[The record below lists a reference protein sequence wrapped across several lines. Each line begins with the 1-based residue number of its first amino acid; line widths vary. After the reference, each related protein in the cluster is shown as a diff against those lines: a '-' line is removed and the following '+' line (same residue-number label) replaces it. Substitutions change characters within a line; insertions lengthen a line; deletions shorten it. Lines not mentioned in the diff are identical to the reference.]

1 MKALT
6 SVAIRWVVFVA
17 VCLPLAPFAAT
28 QTRRAP
34 ARVQNNS
41 AGDYKVT
48 GPYTYQ
54 NLAVFLIHGPERMPG
69 QNFVTLSEA
78 LKRKQVI
85 VYETQNV
92 NELAI
97 ENVSDEQVYVQSGDI
112 VKGGQQD
119 RMLGVDMIVPPKSG
133 RIKIDAFCVEHGRW
147 TRRGG
152 ESVGRFDSSTDRVA
166 TRALKL
172 AANQSRSQSEVWQK
186 VEEAQ
191 TKLSKNVGTVV
202 NSNVSASS
210 FQLTLENRQ
219 VQETAA
225 NYIKALTHIAD
236 EQGDVVG
243 YAFAING
250 QINSAD
256 VYAAN
261 ALFRKLWPSLLK
273 ASAIEAIA
281 DLQPRQRYA
290 PVTTDGVS
298 SFLGAADRGHTS
310 DTRAVTSSI
319 ELVTRE
325 TDEHVMI
332 ETKDRKQKDKWL
344 HRSYIKK

>member
-1 MKALT
+1 MKALM
-6 SVAIRWVVFVA
+6 SVAIRWIALVA

-28 QTRRAP
+28 QIRRAP
-34 ARVQNNS
+34 QRAQNNP
-41 AGDYKVT
+41 AGDYKIT

-54 NLAVFLIHGPERMPG
+54 NLAVFLIHGPETLPG

-78 LKRKQVI
+78 LKRRQVI
-85 VYETQNV
+85 VYETQDV

-97 ENVSDEQVYVQSGDI
+97 ENVSNEQVYVQSGDI

-147 TRRGG
+147 TRRGT
-152 ESVGRFDSSTDRVA
+152 ESVSRFDSSTDRVA
-166 TRALKL
+166 TRELKL
-172 AANQSRSQSEVWQK
+172 AANQTRSQSEVWQK

-191 TKLSKNVGTVV
+191 QKLSKNVGTRV
-202 NSNVSASS
+202 NSAASESS
-210 FQLTLENRQ
+210 FQLTLENKE
-219 VQETAA
+219 VQESAA
-225 NYIKALTHIAD
+225 NYVRALTHIAD
-236 EQGDVVG
+236 EQGDVIG

-281 DLQPRQRYA
+281 ELQPRQRYA

-298 SFLGAADRGHTS
+298 DFLGAAERGRTS
-310 DTRAVTSSI
+310 DERAVAGNI
-319 ELVTRE
+319 QLVTRE
-325 TDEHVMI
+325 TESHVLI
-332 ETKDRKQKDKWL
+332 ETQDRKQKTKWL

>member
-1 MKALT
+1 MKALM
-6 SVAIRWVVFVA
+6 SVATLLVVFVA

-28 QTRRAP
+28 QHQRTP
-34 ARVQNNS
+34 QRVQNNS
-41 AGDYKVT
+41 GDDYKVT
-48 GPYTYQ
+48 GPSTYQ
-54 NLAVFLIHGPERMPG
+54 NLAVFLIHGPERLPG
-69 QNFVTLSEA
+69 EHFITLSEA
-78 LKRKQVI
+78 LQRKQVI

-97 ENVSDEQVYVQSGDI
+97 ENVSSEQVYVQSGDI

-152 ESVGRFDSSTDRVA
+152 ESAGRFDSSTDRVA
-166 TRALKL
+166 TRELKL
-172 AANQSRSQSEVWQK
+172 AANQTRSQSQVWQK

-191 TKLSKNVGTVV
+191 TKLSKNVGTRV
-202 NSNVSASS
+202 NSSVSESS

-225 NYIKALTHIAD
+225 NYVKALTHIAD
-236 EQGDVVG
+236 EQTDVVG

-273 ASAIEAIA
+273 ASAVEAIA
-281 DLQPRQRYA
+281 ELQPRQKFA
-290 PVTTDGVS
+290 PVSTDSVS
-298 SFLGAADRGHTS
+298 GFLSAADHGRQS
-310 DTRAVTSSI
+310 DERAVTKDVQ
-319 ELVTRE
+319 LVTRE
-325 TDEHVMI
+325 TDEHVLI
-332 ETKDRKQKDKWL
+332 ETQDRKQKQKWL